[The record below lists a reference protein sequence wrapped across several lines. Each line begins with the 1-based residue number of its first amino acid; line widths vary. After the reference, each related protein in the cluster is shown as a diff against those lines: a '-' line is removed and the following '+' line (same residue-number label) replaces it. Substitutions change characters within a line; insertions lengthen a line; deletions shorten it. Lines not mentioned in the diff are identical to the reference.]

1 MSTNKMISLNP
12 TQVSVI
18 KNALID
24 VLDSPAFAIDIK
36 VLAAEVLK
44 KLNGRQVKGVSTN
57 GK

>member
-18 KNALID
+18 KNELIY
-24 VLDSPAFAIDIK
+24 VLDSPAFAIEVK
-36 VLAAEVLK
+36 VMAAEILK
-44 KLNGRQVKGVSTN
+44 KLNGRKVKGAPTN

>member
-1 MSTNKMISLNP
+1 MSANKMISLNP

-24 VLDSPAFAIDIK
+24 VLDSPAFAIEVK
-36 VLAAEVLK
+36 VMAAEVLK
-44 KLNGRQVKGVSTN
+44 KLNGRQSKGATTN

>member
-1 MSTNKMISLNP
+1 MSANKMISLNP
-12 TQVSVI
+12 TQVVVI

-44 KLNGRQVKGVSTN
+44 KLNGRQVKGVPTN

>member
-1 MSTNKMISLNP
+1 MISLNP

-18 KNALID
+18 KDALIG
-24 VLDSPAFAIDIK
+24 VLDSPAFATDIK

-44 KLNGRQVKGVSTN
+44 KLNGRQVKGVPTN